1 MEKMQERILKG
12 QCFNNACVLYSAIL
26 SKEVSVNA
34 EDVIFIFSLAEKL
47 YNQAIEIKWT
57 D

>member
-1 MEKMQERILKG
+1 MQERILKG